1 MSTEILEKPSTTT
14 IEKRSTVRK
23 HAPRYRVLLHNDDF
37 NSMEYVVQ
45 TLMKTV
51 AGMTQPQA
59 VNIMMEA
66 HINGLSLVI
75 ICAQEHAE
83 FYCETLKKHGLTS
96 TIEPDE

>member
-1 MSTEILEKPSTTT
+1 MSVETV
-14 IEKRSTVRK
+14 EKRSTVRK
-23 HAPRYRVLLHNDDF
+23 IAPRYRVLLHNDDY

-45 TLMKTV
+45 VLITTIPNLSE
-51 AGMTQPQA
+51 PQA

-66 HINGLSLVI
+66 HTNGLAVVI

-83 FYCETLKKHGLTS
+83 FYCETLRSHGLSS

>member
-1 MSTEILEKPSTTT
+1 VSTEILEKRST
-14 IEKRSTVRK
+14 ETVRK
-23 HAPRYRVLLHNDDF
+23 PAPRYRVLLHNDEF

-66 HINGLSLVI
+66 HTNGMALVI
-75 ICAQEHAE
+75 TCALEPAE
-83 FYCETLKKHGLTS
+83 FYCETLKNHGLS
-96 TIEPDE
+96 SSIEPDE

>member
-1 MSTEILEKPSTTT
+1 MATEVLEKPSTST
-14 IEKRSTVRK
+14 IRK
-23 HAPRYRVLLHNDDF
+23 PAPRYRVLLHNDDF

-66 HINGLSLVI
+66 HTNGIALVI
-75 ICAQEHAE
+75 TCALEPAE
-83 FYCETLKKHGLTS
+83 FYCETLKNQGLTS